1 MWRIQKCQPDFL
13 PNAAASEAPT
23 LIRHCN
29 SVGPRRGIFRDVGH
43 IVSVC
48 PFSFIYYV
56 SICLFVL
63 SCVIYCYLSVFYG
76 PCRLSQNKWWWWWWW
91 LTPGFKMLAYLSST
105 FGRISRFLRR
115 NILSRVLRLEL
126 NETERNRTPFANS
139 AIGSTC
145 SRQLS
150 ACEQALMHYFDKRQN
165 GHVFAIGFYS
175 DCTDQQWYRSS
186 MSKRSQGLSTFPVR
200 YGWPPQL
207 LLSYGT
213 EACGETGTIIL
224 LASG

>member
-76 PCRLSQNKWWWWWWW
+76 PCRLSQNKWWWW

-126 NETERNRTPFANS
+126 NETERNRTRTTSIKGKMA
-139 AIGSTC
+139 TC
-145 SRQLS
+145 SRL
-150 ACEQALMHYFDKRQN
+150 
-165 GHVFAIGFYS
+165 VFVQ
-175 DCTDQQWYRSS
+175 TVDQQWYMSS